1 MLMQIFDTRIVC
13 VEGSRQRVDFVPWN
27 APVLLAYVGINL
39 FVAQVDLDVVDLE
52 VACEDVAVV
61 SEDVAAFGRDGVYAR
76 QLLFGTAVPVR
87 CLDHRGTEQ
96 LSEHDDA
103 ENTNSTVM
111 TPYRIRI
118 CRLLFPAIAGCYEF
132 VAFAVGGVCVQLS
145 VISYG
150 GCSLKFKRESFF
162 MNQSLHLGFAD
173 ERHVEG
179 FLLQL
184 AAFGSLQFGGE

>member
-1 MLMQIFDTRIVC
+1 MLMQIFNTRIVC
-13 VEGSRQRVDFVPWN
+13 VEGVGQRVDFVPWN
-27 APVLLAYVGINL
+27 AAVLAYVGINL

-103 ENTNSTVM
+103 EKHEQHGNHSVSYQNMSFVVS
-111 TPYRIRI
+111 
-118 CRLLFPAIAGCYEF
+118 CHSRLL
-132 VAFAVGGVCVQLS
+132 
-145 VISYG
+145 
-150 GCSLKFKRESFF
+150 
-162 MNQSLHLGFAD
+162 
-173 ERHVEG
+173 
-179 FLLQL
+179 
-184 AAFGSLQFGGE
+184 